1 MKIKTKLYLTMWLS
15 ASLLSFF
22 IITRIVAFN
31 TINTE
36 TKKEDLA
43 RGVKTAV
50 AELTL
55 LLNDYLLNREERALN
70 QWEIRYNS
78 GLSLLQ
84 KKEEEEEE
92 ETPLIRNI
100 IKDYLLLG
108 KLFKEEALYYNDN
121 QRMIKEGASKKG
133 LSIFRELEDRRIS
146 QLLIL
151 ARSIISSAKRL
162 HDMAAERL
170 NKIYALTKN
179 SAYVIATLII
189 IITTGFSWKVSKDI
203 TSSLY
208 RLQQG
213 TKIVSEGN
221 LNYKIGLK
229 DQDEIGQ
236 LSMAFDRMTENLKKM
251 TATREALDKEITER
265 KKIEKALRESE
276 AWFSTA
282 LNSVGDGIIATDDN
296 GCVVFVN
303 PVAEAL
309 TGWRHEEAKGLLLKD
324 IFNIVN
330 EETGREAENPVARVL
345 REGNIV
351 GLGNHTVMIAKDG
364 ARRPVDNSAAPIKD
378 PDGNVIGVILVFHD
392 ITERRNAEKKQKETM
407 ESKSA
412 FTSMVSHEL
421 RTPLTSLR
429 EGVSIV
435 SDGLAGPLNLKQ
447 KELLDVAK
455 SSADRL
461 ARLINEVLDFQT
473 LESGKLT
480 LKMEDNDINEVIR
493 ETKEAMFVTAK
504 TKGLYFSLDLDAN
517 LPKIKFER
525 DKITQVISNLVSNA
539 LKLTEKGGITIC
551 TTQDKNVIHVSV
563 KDTGPG
569 IKEEDI
575 PRLFQQYEQLE
586 RKVGGTGLGLAISQ
600 DIIKMH
606 GGKIWAESQHGQGS
620 TFHFVL
626 PINGRMA

>member
-1 MKIKTKLYLTMWLS
+1 M
-15 ASLLSFF
+15 
-22 IITRIVAFN
+22 
-31 TINTE
+31 
-36 TKKEDLA
+36 
-43 RGVKTAV
+43 
-50 AELTL
+50 
-55 LLNDYLLNREERALN
+55 
-70 QWEIRYNS
+70 
-78 GLSLLQ
+78 
-84 KKEEEEEE
+84 
-92 ETPLIRNI
+92 
-100 IKDYLLLG
+100 
-108 KLFKEEALYYNDN
+108 
-121 QRMIKEGASKKG
+121 
-133 LSIFRELEDRRIS
+133 
-146 QLLIL
+146 
-151 ARSIISSAKRL
+151 
-162 HDMAAERL
+162 

-208 RLQQG
+208 RIQQG

-392 ITERRNAEKKQKETM
+392 ITERRNAE
-407 ESKSA
+407 
-412 FTSMVSHEL
+412 
-421 RTPLTSLR
+421 
-429 EGVSIV
+429 
-435 SDGLAGPLNLKQ
+435 NKQ